1 MSASSPGRLVVLTGP
16 SGVGKGSVMSRLRQR
31 QGPLP
36 VWVSV
41 SCTTR
46 PPRPGERD
54 GVHYFFVD
62 EPEFVRRI
70 EAGEMLEH
78 AHFAGRRYGTPRA
91 AVQEHLDAGESVLL
105 EIELDGARQVKASM
119 PEAFMVFLAPP
130 SREEL
135 ERRLTGRG
143 TETPEQIAARLAQA
157 EVELA
162 AESEFDEVIV
172 NDDLGVA
179 VGRLLDLIT
188 GPRPGVAISDAHE
201 PRHDPAA
208 PETSDQR

>member
-1 MSASSPGRLVVLTGP
+1 MSQSSPGRLVVLSGP
-16 SGVGKGSVMSRLRQR
+16 SGVGKGSVMARLRQR
-31 QGPLP
+31 EMP

-46 PPRPGERD
+46 APRPGERD
-54 GVHYFFVD
+54 GEHYFFID
-62 EPEFVRRI
+62 EAEFVRRV

-78 AHFAGRRYGTPRA
+78 AQFAGRRYGTPRA
-91 AVQEHLDAGESVLL
+91 AVQQHLDAGESVLL

-130 SREEL
+130 SRDEL
-135 ERRLTGRG
+135 VRRLTGRG

-162 AESEFDEVIV
+162 AEREFDEVIV
-172 NDDLGVA
+172 TADLGGA

-188 GPRPGVAISDAHE
+188 GPRPGAGERAPRE
-201 PRHDPAA
+201 PDLNGAA
-208 PETSDQR
+208 PENSPQR